1 MGRSLL
7 LPSAALASVLVL
19 GCGEQQPPTAPSGP
33 GVPAFD
39 HTPGHK
45 VVNSLADPGNGVCN
59 ATQCTLREA
68 INDPGSTEI
77 SFAPSLTGTITLAS
91 PGSGGGTLRINKT
104 LSITGPSAR
113 IVIRRRSTDPDFRIF
128 RVCTAG
134 TVTLSKLIIRGGRTS
149 APTPGFGG
157 SGIWN
162 SGTLRLTNSV
172 VAGNSVDIGGD
183 GAGILNSG

>member
-1 MGRSLL
+1 MNRDGLFPLL
-7 LPSAALASVLVL
+7 LLVIALAA
-19 GCGEQQPPTAPSGP
+19 CGEQEIPT
-33 GVPAFD
+33 
-39 HTPGHK
+39 TPTTDVNRPLLATAGHR
-45 VVNSLADPGNGVCN
+45 VVNSAADPGNGVCN

-104 LSITGPSAR
+104 LSITGPSAS

-128 RVCTAG
+128 RVGTAG

-149 APTPGFGG
+149 APTPGFG
-157 SGIWN
+157 
-162 SGTLRLTNSV
+162 
-172 VAGNSVDIGGD
+172 
-183 GAGILNSG
+183 